1 MSVLNPKSL
10 SPSHVLYYYVCAWL
24 GIGHSFLENKGS
36 NVVTRDVKGV
46 LKGGILEN
54 LKGKQNLKCKYN
66 HFH

>member
-10 SPSHVLYYYVCAWL
+10 SPSHVLYYYVCMVEHGAQFL
-24 GIGHSFLENKGS
+24 GKQGEQCSDKGCE
-36 NVVTRDVKGV
+36 
-46 LKGGILEN
+46 GGIERGLLEK

>member
-10 SPSHVLYYYVCAWL
+10 SPSHVLYYYVCMVERM
-24 GIGHSFLENKGS
+24 GHSFLENKGS

-46 LKGGILEN
+46 LKRGLLEK